1 MNNEK
6 SHGETD
12 TVTKGWATIIF
23 IQGEEASM
31 LLHTLL
37 RFDGVV
43 TYQGA
48 TEESVAEVL
57 AELQRYEDGE
67 WFDVYTEKP
76 WGPADGT
83 FEEGDYVI
91 AYNSHVGYISL
102 NMKVGGE

>member
-1 MNNEK
+1 MAEENP
-6 SHGETD
+6 
-12 TVTKGWATIIF
+12 VTTGKWVTIIF
-23 IQGEEASM
+23 IQGEEADP

-57 AELQRYEDGE
+57 AELQQWEDGE
-67 WFDVYTEKP
+67 WFDVYDHEP